1 VRKKVSNLVET
12 TQVGEEALKR
22 PRREDR
28 RVKLKLF
35 VLWGSITRII
45 MRQSSILKILFCF
58 SLVTAQ
64 AQSPSSSPRQL
75 TPQAAYDQA
84 TRPLDITR
92 RSPQNWSEVEL
103 AALKIATEQAKADCV
118 SRSPDQFT
126 GEDLLAYARLC
137 ALGQEWKPVE
147 QAASNYLNAQKAATP
162 VEKLIQFHNLA
173 TAFDYEVQA
182 SLRLKDPER
191 ALLAAQTM
199 LRTVPY
205 DDLTSDATTS
215 TVHYIQLIHTD
226 QALALLAQRQP
237 LLLSLLRA
245 HVESSTPAPSISHPT
260 FPLRALYT
268 EAIAFPAMLQ
278 FVNQMEAA
286 AASFAELEATLPS
299 SLSPDDSAFIT
310 ETRSQ
315 YLLLGSHLPT
325 ITTFAWLP
333 DSAATGIP
341 PEVNNNF
348 GSATVF
354 LLFPDWCNQ
363 CVALHPTFIPASKR
377 LREYNAHFFALLAQA
392 NPAPKVAPKVVSKA
406 VNKPDPSGA
415 VSKSARIAPFP
426 GGRPDIPHVELQL
439 NVKPTAATLLVGT
452 PTFVVPSQTV
462 DSFVATDFPLIV
474 VADHNGIIR
483 SIQVAPD
490 NAMVPGGVV
499 DQIVDHVVNQ
509 WPPPKP

>member
-1 VRKKVSNLVET
+1 
-12 TQVGEEALKR
+12 
-22 PRREDR
+22 
-28 RVKLKLF
+28 
-35 VLWGSITRII
+35 
-45 MRQSSILKILFCF
+45 MRQSSTLEILFCF
-58 SLVTAQ
+58 CLVTAQ
-64 AQSPSSSPRQL
+64 AQSPSSSSPQL

-103 AALKIATEQAKADCV
+103 AALKIATDQAKADCA

-162 VEKLIQFHNLA
+162 VERVIESRGLA

-182 SLRLKDPER
+182 SLRLKNPER

-205 DDLTSDATTS
+205 DDLTSEATTS
-215 TVHYIQLIHTD
+215 TVHYLQLIHTD

-237 LLLSLLRA
+237 ILLSLLRA
-245 HVESSTPAPSISHPT
+245 HVASSTQALSSSHLT
-260 FPLRALYT
+260 IPLRALYA
-268 EAIAFPAMLQ
+268 EAIAFPAMQQ
-278 FVNQMEAA
+278 FANQTEAA
-286 AASFAELEATLPS
+286 AAAFAELEATLPA
-299 SLSPDDSAFIT
+299 SLSPDDAVFIA
-310 ETRSQ
+310 ESRRQ

-333 DSAATGIP
+333 DPAGIP
-341 PEVNNNF
+341 PEINTNF

-363 CVALHPTFIPASKR
+363 CVALHPNFMPVSKR
-377 LREYNAHFFALLAQA
+377 LRENDARFFALLAQA
-392 NPAPKVAPKVVSKA
+392 NPLPKVVPKDVTKA
-406 VNKPDPSGA
+406 VNNTGPSGA
-415 VSKSARIAPFP
+415 VSKPARIAPFS

-439 NVKPTAATLLVGT
+439 NIKPTAAALLVGT
-452 PTFVVPSQTV
+452 PTFVVPSQTLN
-462 DSFVATDFPLIV
+462 SFVATDFPLIV
-474 VADHNGIIR
+474 VVDHNGIIR

-499 DQIVDHVVNQ
+499 DQIVDHVANQ